1 VAILWLLLSGSK
13 DSEKSL
19 LLSQTEQAIELDMDR
34 GDGQM
39 KRVIAI
45 VGLCVF
51 LVGCGSTN
59 WVKTS
64 GYTDPSAA
72 FNDEYECEMMAKGIV
87 PIGPKQEFERD
98 KTYQTMCNQVGNN
111 MNCNTVETEWGAG
124 PAEAGAALGRA
135 IRTYKQRSKFK
146 DCMRSRGYVSDKEL
160 EG

>member
-1 VAILWLLLSGSK
+1 MAILWLLLLAFK
-13 DSEKSL
+13 NLEKSL
-19 LLSQTEQAIELDMDR
+19 NLSQTEQAIELDMDR

-98 KTYQTMCNQVGNN
+98 GL
-111 MNCNTVETEWGAG
+111 GAG

-146 DCMRSRGYVSDKEL
+146 DYMRSRGYVSDKEL